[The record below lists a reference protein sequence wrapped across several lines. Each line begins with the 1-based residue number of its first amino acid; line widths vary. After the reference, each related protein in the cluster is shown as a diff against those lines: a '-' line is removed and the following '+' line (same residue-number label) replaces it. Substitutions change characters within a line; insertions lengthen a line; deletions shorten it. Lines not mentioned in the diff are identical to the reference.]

1 MLHPGS
7 RTGDKLESSPGCL
20 PISFSE
26 SRFHDQTEPD
36 LHRLLN
42 TDAQNGQPTRPQGTW
57 RLRRTLWGTS
67 QGDMRLRTKLEA
79 VFNIRQSCDIFGS
92 EYGASGLM
100 LDWAYRL

>member
-7 RTGDKLESSPGCL
+7 RTGDKFESSPGCL

-42 TDAQNGQPTRPQGTW
+42 TDAQNGQPTRPQGDV
-57 RLRRTLWGTS
+57 RP
-67 QGDMRLRTKLEA
+67 RTKLGT